1 MSRSRPVPGFTLVEL
16 LIVISII
23 ALLAA
28 ITLPGLTRARE
39 YAYFTRCK
47 SNLRQIGIGFT
58 LFAGNSKGKLPEGS
72 WPCSGGSGF
81 RQGRRIGGKGSV
93 WMYCNAGGTKL
104 LKKIYMD
111 GPTGSGGLWLGGT
124 HPSMAF
130 MPRQPGKYLPI
141 EVLWDPILKVTSWGP
156 WGNNGP
162 HQGPADYIG
171 IDPNS
176 SSYVSPHSG
185 SECER
190 DWLSRNDNDWKGG
203 KFGYE
208 FFVHSVGCAQA
219 HAAPYSLQ
227 HVLQDYGGN
236 GAPAWSEEP
245 FRPAT
250 KSTGVSTSHR
260 PSAWLGAC
268 LIPITSF
275 NGLARNFRSHFGVRK
290 TPVGQFKFNV
300 IHLDGHVD
308 DGLWQMPL
316 APNALSWIENSHP
329 NHGWKYG
336 TPYGWL
342 WDNEP
347 PNSNTHGGIRDQA
360 EFRGAF
366 DTNK

>member
-1 MSRSRPVPGFTLVEL
+1 MRTLRIGFTLVEL

-47 SNLRQIGIGFT
+47 NNLRQVGIGFT
-58 LFAGNSKGKLPEGS
+58 LFAGNNRGKMPQGR
-72 WPCSGGSGF
+72 WKCTGGSNF
-81 RQGRRIGGKGSV
+81 RQGRRIAGKGNV
-93 WMYCNAGGTKL
+93 WIYCNAGGTSL
-104 LKKIYMD
+104 LQKIYMD
-111 GPTGSGGLWLGGT
+111 GPTGSGGLWFGGA
-124 HPSMAF
+124 HSSLAF
-130 MPRQPGKYLPI
+130 MPRDPGAYLPI
-141 EVLWDPILKVTSWGP
+141 EILWDPIVKVRAWGP
-156 WGNNGP
+156 WGNTGP
-162 HQGPADYIG
+162 VQARKDYGG
-171 IDPNS
+171 IDADD
-176 SSYVSPHSG
+176 SSYVTIYAG
-185 SECER
+185 TEGER
-190 DWLSRNDNDWKGG
+190 DWLSRNDNDWSGG

-208 FFVHSVGCAQA
+208 FFVHEIGCAEA
-219 HAAPYSLQ
+219 DKTPPNME
-227 HVLQDYGGN
+227 HVLQDYDGD

-250 KSTGVSTSHR
+250 KSTFMNTSHK
-260 PSAWLGAC
+260 PSAWMGAC
-268 LIPITSF
+268 LMPMASF
-275 NGLARNFRSHFGVRK
+275 GGLARNFRSHFGVRK
-290 TPVGQFKFNV
+290 TPVGEFKFNI

-342 WDNEP
+342 WDTEP
-347 PNSNTHGGIRDQA
+347 PNSNTHGGIRNEA